1 MNQIK
6 AAKKLIFGV
15 CKEYIGVR
23 KVAPPLQGF
32 SVDLCSVV
40 ELIVREQRLHKVSLP
55 TLQLMLK
62 LDGRPFWGNVHV
74 IVSCL
79 CILNYSYCL
88 SNLRRKFKC

>member
-6 AAKKLIFGV
+6 AAKQLIFGV
-15 CKEYIGVR
+15 CKEYIGFR

-32 SVDLCSVV
+32 PVDLCSVV

-74 IVSCL
+74 YAV
-79 CILNYSYCL
+79 LNHSYCL
-88 SNLRRKFKC
+88 SNLRRKFNS